1 MRIPFSSSSPRLS
14 LFTGIL
20 CISIYPILIR
30 ITPVSGVTA
39 AFYRLSI
46 ASLLLWPYILGRK
59 QWKRETLRFWKPLVG
74 CGLLFAADIASWNL
88 SIQYSSATQASL
100 LTNLSPIWVGLTS
113 FLFLPQKPSP
123 FFWIGAVVAL
133 TGLVLFMGLQLF
145 TNLAFDRGFGLGL
158 LSGICYAA
166 YLMLS
171 KKVLQNVNLLNFMAC
186 MTTVGSVFLLCF
198 CVLGKQE
205 LGGFSTLV
213 WESLLIQA
221 LVCQLLGWFSVSYAL
236 THIPAQQVSISL
248 LSQAVLTALLAWLL
262 LGEQLSASMML
273 GGILLLTGIAITFRK

>member
-1 MRIPFSSSSPRLS
+1 MRMTSSSPRLW
-14 LFTGIL
+14 LFAGIL

-30 ITPVSGVTA
+30 VTPVSGVTA

-46 ASLLLWPYILGRK
+46 ASLLLWPYVLGRN

-74 CGLLFAADIASWNL
+74 CGVLFAADIASWNL

-113 FLFLPQKPSP
+113 FLFLPQKPNR
-123 FFWIGAVVAL
+123 FFWLGVVVAL
-133 TGLVLFMGLQLF
+133 AGLVLFMGFQLF
-145 TNLAFDRGFGLGL
+145 ADLAFDRGFGLGL

-171 KKVLQNVNLLNFMAC
+171 KKVLRNVNILHFMAC
-186 MTTVGSVFLLCF
+186 MTTVGSIFLLFLCL
-198 CVLGKQE
+198 LGEEK
-205 LGGFSTLV
+205 LSGFPTLV
-213 WESLLIQA
+213 WESLLTQA

-262 LGEQLSASMML
+262 LGEQLSASMIL